1 METTTSALPERVL
14 YLCTCVA
21 WAAKGDLEQLA
32 TAIPQALDHGVT
44 INEMKD
50 AFAQLYA
57 YAGFPRSLNA
67 LGVLEKILNAKMV
80 NDPYG
85 EADRSTG
92 GRLEMV
98 NEKMTKWSWGKPFVR
113 PAVWDDAAEVLR
125 TGTAM
130 QTRDE
135 GGTPWDYTFCPQ
147 ADYYMKSHLFG
158 DIYAS
163 DQLTP
168 AERELVTVAA
178 LSAMDGVTPQFE
190 GHKECAV
197 FMGNTPEQVAELCR
211 WLEKHIASETSTL

>member
-1 METTTSALPERVL
+1 MKQNMETTTSALPEHVL
-14 YLCTCVA
+14 YLCACVA
-21 WAAKGDLEQLA
+21 WAAKGDLQHLA
-32 TAIPQALDHGVT
+32 TAIPQALDHGIT
-44 INEMKD
+44 INELKD

-67 LGVLEKILNAKMV
+67 LGVLEKILNAQMINDQMV
-80 NDPYG
+80 NG
-85 EADRSTG
+85 
-92 GRLEMV
+92 
-98 NEKMTKWSWGKPFVR
+98 KWSWGKPFLR
-113 PAVWDDAAEVLR
+113 PAVWDDAAEALR

-168 AERELVTVAA
+168 AVRELVTVAA

-197 FMGNTPEQVAELCR
+197 FMGNTPEQVAELCH
-211 WLEKHIASETSTL
+211 WLSHVMNAE

>member
-1 METTTSALPERVL
+1 METTTSALPERIL
-14 YLCTCVA
+14 YLCACVA
-21 WAAKGDLEQLA
+21 WAAKGDLEHLE
-32 TAIPQALDHGVT
+32 TAVPQALDHGVT
-44 INEMKD
+44 INELKD

-67 LGVLEKILNAKMV
+67 LGVLEKILN
-80 NDPYG
+80 DQ
-85 EADRSTG
+85 
-92 GRLEMV
+92 MV
-98 NEKMTKWSWGKPFVR
+98 NEKMVNEKMVNGKWSWGKPFVR
-113 PAVWDDAAEVLR
+113 PAVWDDAAEALR

-178 LSAMDGVTPQFE
+178 LSSMDGVTPQFE

-211 WLEKHIASETSTL
+211 WLEKHIK

>member
-1 METTTSALPERVL
+1 MKQNMETNSSALQERIL
-14 YLCTCVA
+14 YLCACVA
-21 WAAKGDLEQLA
+21 WAAKGDLQHLA

-44 INEMKD
+44 INELKD

-67 LGVLEKILNAKMV
+67 LGVLEKILK
-80 NDPYG
+80 
-85 EADRSTG
+85 EC
-92 GRLEMV
+92 
-98 NEKMTKWSWGKPFVR
+98 TKGQCTMYKGKIVQWSWGKPFVR
-113 PAVWDDAAEVLR
+113 PAVWDDAGEALR

-190 GHKECAV
+190 GHKVCAV

-211 WLEKHIASETSTL
+211 WLEKHIKR

>member
-14 YLCTCVA
+14 YLCACVA
-21 WAAKGDLEQLA
+21 WAAKGDLEHLE
-32 TAIPQALDHGVT
+32 TAVPQALDHGVT
-44 INEMKD
+44 INELKD

-67 LGVLEKILNAKMV
+67 LGVLEKILNDQMV
-80 NDPYG
+80 N
-85 EADRSTG
+85 EK
-92 GRLEMV
+92 MV
-98 NEKMTKWSWGKPFVR
+98 NEKMTKWSLGKPFVR
-113 PAVWDDAAEVLR
+113 PAVWDDAAEALR

-168 AERELVTVAA
+168 AVRELVTVAA

-211 WLEKHIASETSTL
+211 WLSHVMNAEHFDEIAK

>member
-1 METTTSALPERVL
+1 MKQNMETTTSALPERVL
-14 YLCTCVA
+14 YLCACAA
-21 WAAKGDLEQLA
+21 WAEKGDLEHLE
-32 TAIPQALDHGVT
+32 TVVTQALDHGVT
-44 INEMKD
+44 INELKD

-67 LGVLEKILNAKMV
+67 LGVLEKILNDQMV
-80 NDPYG
+80 N
-85 EADRSTG
+85 EK
-92 GRLEMV
+92 MV

-113 PAVWDDAAEVLR
+113 PAVWDDAAEALR

-168 AERELVTVAA
+168 AVRELVTVAA
-178 LSAMDGVTPQFE
+178 LSAMEGVTPQFE

-211 WLEKHIASETSTL
+211 WLEKHIKQ

>member
-1 METTTSALPERVL
+1 METTTSALPERIL
-14 YLCTCVA
+14 YLCACAA
-21 WAAKGDLEQLA
+21 WAAKGDLQHLE

-44 INEMKD
+44 INELKD

-67 LGVLEKILNAKMV
+67 LGVLEKILN
-80 NDPYG
+80 
-85 EADRSTG
+85 EC
-92 GRLEMV
+92 
-98 NEKMTKWSWGKPFVR
+98 TKDGCTMYEGKIVQWSWGKPFVR
-113 PAVWDDAAEVLR
+113 PAVWDDAGEALR

-178 LSAMDGVTPQFE
+178 LSAMEGVTPQFE

-211 WLEKHIASETSTL
+211 WLSHVMNAEKRVGHSQGK

>member
-14 YLCTCVA
+14 YLCACVA
-21 WAAKGDLEQLA
+21 WAAKGDLHHLE
-32 TAIPQALDHGVT
+32 TAVPQALDHGVT
-44 INEMKD
+44 INELKD

-67 LGVLEKILNAKMV
+67 LGVLEKILNAQMI
-80 NDPYG
+80 NDQ
-85 EADRSTG
+85 
-92 GRLEMV
+92 MV

-113 PAVWDDAAEVLR
+113 PAVWDDAAEALR
-125 TGTAM
+125 TGTAI

-168 AERELVTVAA
+168 AVRELVTVAA

-211 WLEKHIASETSTL
+211 WLEKHIKQ

>member
-1 METTTSALPERVL
+1 MDKKLQTALETTTSALPERVL
-14 YLCTCVA
+14 YLCACVA
-21 WAAKGDLEQLA
+21 WAAKGDLEHLE
-32 TAIPQALDHGVT
+32 TAVPQALDYGVT
-44 INEMKD
+44 INELKD

-67 LGVLEKILNAKMV
+67 LDVLEKILNDQMV
-80 NDPYG
+80 N
-85 EADRSTG
+85 EK
-92 GRLEMV
+92 MV

-113 PAVWDDAAEVLR
+113 PAVWDDAAEALR

-168 AERELVTVAA
+168 AVRELVTVAA

-190 GHKECAV
+190 GHKVCAV

-211 WLEKHIASETSTL
+211 WLEKHIK

>member
-1 METTTSALPERVL
+1 MELSNRIL
-14 YLCTCVA
+14 YLCACA
-21 WAAKGDLEQLA
+21 ALEAKGDLENLA
-32 TAIPQALDHGVT
+32 PAIRRALDEGVT
-44 INEMKD
+44 INELKD

-57 YAGFPRSLNA
+57 YTGFPRALNA
-67 LGVLEKILNAKMV
+67 LGVLEKIV
-80 NDPYG
+80 NGTCPNG
-85 EADRSTG
+85 
-92 GRLEMV
+92 
-98 NEKMTKWSWGKPFVR
+98 KWHEGKPFVR
-113 PAVWDDAAEVLR
+113 PAAWDDAAEALR

-211 WLEKHIASETSTL
+211 WLEKHIK

>member
-1 METTTSALPERVL
+1 MKQNMETTTSALPERIL
-14 YLCTCVA
+14 FLCACAA
-21 WAAKGDLEQLA
+21 WAAKGDLEHLE
-32 TAIPQALDHGVT
+32 TAVPQALDHGVT
-44 INEMKD
+44 INELKD

-67 LGVLEKILNAKMV
+67 LGVLEKILN
-80 NDPYG
+80 DQ
-85 EADRSTG
+85 
-92 GRLEMV
+92 MV

-113 PAVWDDAAEVLR
+113 PAVWDDAAEALR

-168 AERELVTVAA
+168 AARERGARRKTS
-178 LSAMDGVTPQFE
+178 SAETPA
-190 GHKECAV
+190 G
-197 FMGNTPEQVAELCR
+197 
-211 WLEKHIASETSTL
+211 

>member
-1 METTTSALPERVL
+1 MEITTSALPERVL
-14 YLCTCVA
+14 YLCACAA
-21 WAAKGDLEQLA
+21 WAAKGDLEHLA

-44 INEMKD
+44 INELKD

-67 LGVLEKILNAKMV
+67 LGVLEKILNDQMI

-92 GRLEMV
+92 RRLEMV

-113 PAVWDDAAEVLR
+113 PAVWDDAGEALR

-211 WLEKHIASETSTL
+211 WLKKHIKR

>member
-1 METTTSALPERVL
+1 MKQNMETNSSALQERIL
-14 YLCTCVA
+14 YLCACVA
-21 WAAKGDLEQLA
+21 WAAKGDLQHLA

-44 INEMKD
+44 INELKD

-67 LGVLEKILNAKMV
+67 LGVLEKILK
-80 NDPYG
+80 
-85 EADRSTG
+85 EC
-92 GRLEMV
+92 
-98 NEKMTKWSWGKPFVR
+98 TKGQCTMYKGKIVQWTEGKPFVR
-113 PAVWDDAAEVLR
+113 PAVWDDAAEALR

-190 GHKECAV
+190 GHKVCAV

-211 WLEKHIASETSTL
+211 WLEKHIKR

>member
-1 METTTSALPERVL
+1 MDTTTSALPERVL
-14 YLCTCVA
+14 YLCACAA
-21 WAAKGDLEQLA
+21 WAAKGDLEHLE

-44 INEMKD
+44 INELKD

-67 LGVLEKILNAKMV
+67 LGVLEKILN
-80 NDPYG
+80 DQ
-85 EADRSTG
+85 
-92 GRLEMV
+92 MV
-98 NEKMTKWSWGKPFVR
+98 NEKMTQWTEGKPFVR
-113 PAVWDDAAEVLR
+113 PAVWDDAAEALR

-178 LSAMDGVTPQFE
+178 LSAMEGVTPQFE

-211 WLEKHIASETSTL
+211 WLEKHIKQ

>member
-1 METTTSALPERVL
+1 MKQHMETTTSALPERIL
-14 YLCTCVA
+14 YLCACVA
-21 WAAKGDLEQLA
+21 WAAKGDLEHLE

-44 INEMKD
+44 INELKD

-80 NDPYG
+80 N
-85 EADRSTG
+85 
-92 GRLEMV
+92 
-98 NEKMTKWSWGKPFVR
+98 EKMTKWSWGKPFVR
-113 PAVWDDAAEVLR
+113 PAVWDDAGEALR

-163 DQLTP
+163 YQLTP
-168 AERELVTVAA
+168 AVRELVTVAA

-197 FMGNTPEQVAELCR
+197 FMGNTPEQVAELCH
-211 WLEKHIASETSTL
+211 WLEKHIK

>member
-1 METTTSALPERVL
+1 MDKKLQTALETTTSALPERVL
-14 YLCTCVA
+14 YLCACVA
-21 WAAKGDLEQLA
+21 WAAKGDLEHLE
-32 TAIPQALDHGVT
+32 TAVPQALDHGVT
-44 INEMKD
+44 INELKD

-67 LGVLEKILNAKMV
+67 LGVLEKILNDQMV
-80 NDPYG
+80 NKK
-85 EADRSTG
+85 
-92 GRLEMV
+92 MV

-113 PAVWDDAAEVLR
+113 PTVWDDAAEALR

-168 AERELVTVAA
+168 AVRELVTVAA

-197 FMGNTPEQVAELCR
+197 FMGNTPEQVAELCH
-211 WLEKHIASETSTL
+211 WLSHVMNAE

>member
-21 WAAKGDLEQLA
+21 WAAKGDLEYLE
-32 TAIPQALDHGVT
+32 TAVPQALDHGVT
-44 INEMKD
+44 INELKD

-67 LGVLEKILNAKMV
+67 LGVLEKILNDQMV
-80 NDPYG
+80 N
-85 EADRSTG
+85 EK
-92 GRLEMV
+92 MV

-113 PAVWDDAAEVLR
+113 PAVWDDAAEALR

-135 GGTPWDYTFCPQ
+135 GGTAWDYTFCPQ

-211 WLEKHIASETSTL
+211 WLEKHIK

>member
-1 METTTSALPERVL
+1 LETAV
-14 YLCTCVA
+14 
-21 WAAKGDLEQLA
+21 
-32 TAIPQALDHGVT
+32 PQALDHGVT
-44 INEMKD
+44 INELKD

-80 NDPYG
+80 N
-85 EADRSTG
+85 EK
-92 GRLEMV
+92 MV

-113 PAVWDDAAEVLR
+113 PAVWDDAAEALR

-197 FMGNTPEQVAELCR
+197 FMGNTPEQVTELCH
-211 WLEKHIASETSTL
+211 WLRHVMNAE

>member
-1 METTTSALPERVL
+1 MKQNMETTTSALPERIL
-14 YLCTCVA
+14 YLCACVA
-21 WAAKGDLEQLA
+21 WAAKGDLEHLEMA
-32 TAIPQALDHGVT
+32 VPQALEHGVT
-44 INEMKD
+44 INELKD

-67 LGVLEKILNAKMV
+67 LGVLEKILK
-80 NDPYG
+80 
-85 EADRSTG
+85 EC
-92 GRLEMV
+92 
-98 NEKMTKWSWGKPFVR
+98 TKEQCTMYKGKIVQWTEGKPFVR
-113 PAVWDDAAEVLR
+113 PAVWDDAAEALR
-125 TGTAM
+125 IGTAM

-211 WLEKHIASETSTL
+211 WLEKHIK

>member
-1 METTTSALPERVL
+1 MKQNMETNPSALPESIL
-14 YLCTCVA
+14 YLCTCAA
-21 WAAKGDLEQLA
+21 WAAKGDLEHLE
-32 TAIPQALDHGVT
+32 TAVPQALDHGVT

-67 LGVLEKILNAKMV
+67 LGVLEKILNDQMI
-80 NDPYG
+80 NDQ
-85 EADRSTG
+85 
-92 GRLEMV
+92 MV
-98 NEKMTKWSWGKPFVR
+98 NEKMTKWSWGKPCVR
-113 PAVWDDAAEVLR
+113 PAVWDDAAEALR

-211 WLEKHIASETSTL
+211 WLSHVMNAE

>member
-21 WAAKGDLEQLA
+21 WAAKGDLEHLEKA
-32 TAIPQALDHGVT
+32 VPQALDHGVT
-44 INEMKD
+44 INELKD

-67 LGVLEKILNAKMV
+67 LGVLEKILNDQMV
-80 NDPYG
+80 N
-85 EADRSTG
+85 EK
-92 GRLEMV
+92 MV

-113 PAVWDDAAEVLR
+113 PAVWDDAAEALR

-168 AERELVTVAA
+168 AIRELVTVAA

-211 WLEKHIASETSTL
+211 WLSHVMNAEHFEEIAK

>member
-1 METTTSALPERVL
+1 MKQNMETTTSALSECVL
-14 YLCTCVA
+14 YLCACAA
-21 WAAKGDLEQLA
+21 WAAKGDLEHLE

-44 INEMKD
+44 INELKD

-67 LGVLEKILNAKMV
+67 LGVLEKILN
-80 NDPYG
+80 DQ
-85 EADRSTG
+85 
-92 GRLEMV
+92 MV

-113 PAVWDDAAEVLR
+113 PAVWDDAGEALR
-125 TGTAM
+125 IGTAM

-168 AERELVTVAA
+168 AVRELVTVAA

-211 WLEKHIASETSTL
+211 WLEKHIKQ

>member
-1 METTTSALPERVL
+1 MDTTTSALPERIL
-14 YLCTCVA
+14 YLCTCAA
-21 WAAKGDLEQLA
+21 WAAKGDLEHLE
-32 TAIPQALDHGVT
+32 TAIPQALDHGIT
-44 INEMKD
+44 INELKD

-67 LGVLEKILNAKMV
+67 LGVLEKILN
-80 NDPYG
+80 
-85 EADRSTG
+85 EC
-92 GRLEMV
+92 
-98 NEKMTKWSWGKPFVR
+98 TKDGCTMYEGKIVQWSWGKPFVR
-113 PAVWDDAAEVLR
+113 PAVWDDAAEALR
-125 TGTAM
+125 IGTAM

-168 AERELVTVAA
+168 AVRELVTVAA

-197 FMGNTPEQVAELCR
+197 FMGNTPEQVAELCH
-211 WLEKHIASETSTL
+211 WLSHVMNAE

>member
-1 METTTSALPERVL
+1 METTTSALPERIL
-14 YLCTCVA
+14 YLCTCAA
-21 WAAKGDLEQLA
+21 WAAKGDLEHLE
-32 TAIPQALDHGVT
+32 TAVPQALDHGVT
-44 INEMKD
+44 INELKD

-67 LGVLEKILNAKMV
+67 LGVLEKILN
-80 NDPYG
+80 
-85 EADRSTG
+85 EC
-92 GRLEMV
+92 
-98 NEKMTKWSWGKPFVR
+98 TKDGCTMYEGKIVQWSLGKPFVR
-113 PAVWDDAAEVLR
+113 PAVWDDAGEALR

-211 WLEKHIASETSTL
+211 WLEKHIK

>member
-1 METTTSALPERVL
+1 MKQHMETTTSALPERIL
-14 YLCTCVA
+14 YLCTCAA
-21 WAAKGDLEQLA
+21 WAAKGDLEHLE
-32 TAIPQALDHGVT
+32 TAVPQALDHGVT
-44 INEMKD
+44 INELKD

-67 LGVLEKILNAKMV
+67 LGVLEKILK
-80 NDPYG
+80 
-85 EADRSTG
+85 EC
-92 GRLEMV
+92 
-98 NEKMTKWSWGKPFVR
+98 TKDGCTMYEGKIVQWSLGKPFVR
-113 PAVWDDAAEVLR
+113 PAVWDDAGEALR

-211 WLEKHIASETSTL
+211 WLEKHIK

>member
-1 METTTSALPERVL
+1 MKQNMETNPSALPERIL
-14 YLCTCVA
+14 YLCTCAA
-21 WAAKGDLEQLA
+21 WAAKGDLEHLE
-32 TAIPQALDHGVT
+32 TAVPQALDHGVT
-44 INEMKD
+44 INELKD

-67 LGVLEKILNAKMV
+67 LGVLEKILN
-80 NDPYG
+80 
-85 EADRSTG
+85 EC
-92 GRLEMV
+92 
-98 NEKMTKWSWGKPFVR
+98 TKDGCTMYEGKIVQWSWGKPFVR
-113 PAVWDDAAEVLR
+113 PAVWDDAGEALR

-135 GGTPWDYTFCPQ
+135 GGTPWDYSFCPQ

-178 LSAMDGVTPQFE
+178 LSAMDGVTPQFD

-211 WLEKHIASETSTL
+211 WLEKHIKQ